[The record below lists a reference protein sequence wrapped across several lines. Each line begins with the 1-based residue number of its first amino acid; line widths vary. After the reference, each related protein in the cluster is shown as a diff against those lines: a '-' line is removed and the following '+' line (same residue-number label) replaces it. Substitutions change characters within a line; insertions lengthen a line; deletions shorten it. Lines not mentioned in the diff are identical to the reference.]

1 MSVLEAVQLSR
12 SFGGRAV
19 IDGLTFS
26 VEPGEIYGFLGP
38 NGAGKTT
45 TIRIILGLLHPSA
58 GYVLVNGADATRD
71 HPRAARF
78 MGAVP
83 EAPAYPGYLTGR
95 ETLRQAARIRGNVSA
110 GWMARVLAL
119 VGLADAADRRVR
131 GYSLGMRQRLA
142 LAHALL
148 AEPRLL
154 VLDEPTNGLDPAG
167 IHDLRELLRQ
177 LSQEE
182 GIAIF
187 FSTHLLSEAE
197 ELCSRVSVINH
208 GRLVET
214 GSLADLTWRRRRRL
228 EDVFL
233 ELTADAGAA

>member
-1 MSVLEAVQLSR
+1 
-12 SFGGRAV
+12 
-19 IDGLTFS
+19 
-26 VEPGEIYGFLGP
+26 
-38 NGAGKTT
+38 
-45 TIRIILGLLHPSA
+45 
-58 GYVLVNGADATRD
+58 
-71 HPRAARF
+71 
-78 MGAVP
+78 
-83 EAPAYPGYLTGR
+83 
-95 ETLRQAARIRGNVSA
+95 
-110 GWMARVLAL
+110 L

-197 ELCSRVSVINH
+197 EICSRVCVINH